1 MTVSSSSP
9 TAQKSS
15 DLAVAFSIASNVF
28 TAVAIVIWNKYIV
41 DVNGFR
47 SIIFLSALHYIF
59 TSIGVRLMQ
68 KCGVF
73 TYKEAPLSS
82 VIYLAA
88 VIIFSICY

>member
-1 MTVSSSSP
+1 MTASP
-9 TAQKSS
+9 SPPVQKSS

-47 SIIFLSALHYIF
+47 SIIFLSSLHYIF
-59 TSIGVRLMQ
+59 TGIGVRLMQ

-73 TYKEAPLSS
+73 TYKEAPISS

-88 VIIFSICY
+88 VYSFLFNKP